1 MSGMSLFLGFVPCVA
16 IYVFIGFF
24 MEGFHKMEQD
34 KLAREAAEDRTASG
48 AMVGSAQ
55 DYLTTVEVLVE
66 FSESWA

>member
-1 MSGMSLFLGFVPCVA
+1 
-16 IYVFIGFF
+16 